1 MTPLNVFVLGAGASY
16 VHGAP
21 LTDEI
26 VPLAL
31 TQLPDSDNPRLGV
44 LRDFLERAFHF
55 DTAAFPLVEEKPGD
69 DPHWRNCPGLVD
81 LLSVVDMALDR
92 RENLVEGF
100 NQDRL
105 RELRQSLEFAIFKS
119 LEWTLSWQ
127 NPTGRRSNATKRLV
141 EMMHPQDSII
151 ISFNYDVVADIAL
164 AKRADASFDFSRAD
178 VEVLSEPDELKIDYK
193 VKFANLPGI
202 PESDKRFELLKL
214 HGSFN
219 WVMSALTGNL
229 YFGGLQKAVGTVMDY
244 QASLSGQQKRAA
256 TRVGDMFG
264 FFDQRS
270 MTPDPDAEIAA
281 LEPVL
286 ITPTHLKDLRN
297 HHLSLIWRAAEEALR
312 RAQRITFI
320 GYSLPGDDLHI
331 KYLFKHA
338 LETRYLNEAPA
349 IVVVDYHNQQREP
362 EGSLVEAN
370 YRRFFG
376 DIEFH
381 PHGFDA
387 YMDEIG
393 G

>member
-1 MTPLNVFVLGAGASY
+1 MEPLNVFVLGAGASY

-31 TQLPDSDNPRLGV
+31 TRLPDSGDTRLDT
-44 LRDFLERAFHF
+44 LREFLVRAFHF
-55 DTAAFPLVEEKPGD
+55 NPTLALNEESPGT

-81 LLSVVDMALDR
+81 LLSIVDMALDR
-92 RENLVEGF
+92 RENLVQGF
-100 NQDRL
+100 DRDRL

-119 LEWTLSWQ
+119 LEWALSHG

-141 EMMHPQDSII
+141 GTLHPQESVI
-151 ISFNYDVVADIAL
+151 ISFNYDVVVDIAL
-164 AKRADASFDFSRAD
+164 AKRADEAFDFSRAD
-178 VEVLSEPDELKIDYK
+178 VEVLGESERLDIDYK
-193 VKFANLPGI
+193 VSFANLPPDPGSA
-202 PESDKRFELLKL
+202 ERFLLLKL

-229 YFGGLQKAVGTVMDY
+229 YFGGLQKAVGAVMDY
-244 QASLSGQQKRAA
+244 QASLGHQQQRAA
-256 TRVGDMFG
+256 ERVGDMFG

-270 MTPDPDAEIAA
+270 TTPDPEAEIAA

-312 RAQRITFI
+312 RAHRITFI

-338 LETRYLNEAPA
+338 LETRYLNEAPK

-362 EGSLVEAN
+362 QGSQVEAN

-381 PHGFDA
+381 SHGFDA
-387 YMDEIG
+387 YIDQLG

>member
-1 MTPLNVFVLGAGASY
+1 MTEPQDIYVLGAGASY

-31 TQLPDSDNPRLGV
+31 NRLHGDDERLHP
-44 LRDFLERAFHF
+44 LREFLDRAFHF
-55 DTAAFPLVEEKPGD
+55 DPGLPLTDDSPGN

-92 RENLVEGF
+92 RENLVQGF
-100 NQDRL
+100 DQDRL
-105 RELRQSLEFAIFKS
+105 RAVRQSLEFAIFRS
-119 LEWTLSWQ
+119 LEWALSSG
-127 NPTGRRSNATKRLV
+127 NPTGRRSSATKRLIQTLD
-141 EMMHPQDSII
+141 PQESVI
-151 ISFNYDVVADIAL
+151 ISFNYDVIIDIAL
-164 AKRADASFDFSRAD
+164 AKHADQYFDFDRAD
-178 VEVLSEPDELKIDYK
+178 VEVLSEPEQLDIDYGLR
-193 VKFANLPGI
+193 FSNLPPDPVGI
-202 PESDKRFELLKL
+202 DRFKLLKL

-229 YFGGLQKAVGTVMDY
+229 YYGGLQKSVGAVMSY
-244 QASLSGQQKRAA
+244 QTSLGDQQRHAA
-256 TRVGDMFG
+256 ERVSDLFG
-264 FFDQRS
+264 FFYQRAD
-270 MTPDPDAEIAA
+270 TGTDAEIAS

-297 HHLSLIWRAAEEALR
+297 HHLSILWRNAEEALR
-312 RAQRITFI
+312 RARRITFI

-338 LETRYLNEAPA
+338 LETTYMDQRPE
-349 IVVVDYHNQQREP
+349 IVVVDFHNMNREP
-362 EGSLVEAN
+362 EGSSVEAN

-381 PHGFDA
+381 PDGFDA
-387 YMDEIG
+387 YVDHIG
-393 G
+393 A